1 MSNTSK
7 GEAPSVIAA
16 EAHDADR
23 VFGVLTL
30 AFAADPPNRWMYP
43 EPVEY
48 LRYFPEFCSGIGRR
62 CSTFRNGFCEPR
74 LLCRRLVAGPWRESR

>member
-1 MSNTSK
+1 MSNTSQ
-7 GEAPSVIAA
+7 GVAPSVIAA

-48 LRYFPEFCSGIGRR
+48 LRYFPDLLGRWEALL
-62 CSTFRNGFCEPR
+62 CLCER
-74 LLCRRLVAGPWRESR
+74 LL